1 MLLLQQFRGCNSHPM
16 LVQVAV
22 LASVKWSENYVSL
35 HLPKLNFAVKSYG
48 PIHILYNVI
57 LSNRK
62 LSFTSEDSVR
72 LMLWSP
78 ERIIRLNCL
87 TDLDLLKINQKTILK
102 NKDLISI
109 SKNSGF
115 GETKM

>member
-48 PIHILYNVI
+48 PILILYNVI

-62 LSFTSEDSVR
+62 LSFTSSADSVR

-78 ERIIRLNCL
+78 EKIIRLNCL

-102 NKDLISI
+102 NKDLIS
-109 SKNSGF
+109 KNSGF
-115 GETKM
+115 GETKT